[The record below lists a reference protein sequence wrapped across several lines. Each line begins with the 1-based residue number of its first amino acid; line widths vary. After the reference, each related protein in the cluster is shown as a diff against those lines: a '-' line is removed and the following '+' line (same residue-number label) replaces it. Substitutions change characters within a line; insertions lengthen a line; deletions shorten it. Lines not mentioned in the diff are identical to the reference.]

1 MATPVLL
8 PAMEINLVSSEDE
21 DEDEAP
27 APTSATTPK
36 RLRETTAHAPNL
48 SCKKALFGPP
58 CQALSDSADGEQSR
72 RQDASASGSADHF
85 DDGLDELLLQIP
97 MPAGTR
103 AAPADPA
110 ATQPTAAAVATPSTV
125 TRPAAAAP
133 AAVTPAAT
141 TPAATTPAAATPAA
155 ATPAAAT
162 PSKQCDIRG
171 FLAPRAL
178 AMVNSDDEGE
188 IKAAQAAAKAARISA
203 ALSERATAEQAV
215 TAEAEVVAEAARAAA
230 EVIAAEVTA
239 AAAAVAAAAVEVTAE
254 AVAAEAATAEVAA
267 AKASA
272 ADVVDAGMAEATV
285 SAAAVVDADTEAEEE
300 EATQEEVPAQSSDE
314 TEGEGESEG
323 QGEGETE
330 DETEGEGDG
339 EGEGEDE
346 DEGEGEGEG
355 GFEGEDEGAVVPAKS
370 TVSQES
376 VEGEYSNSQPTICG
390 YFQASKADRKP
401 LSIVRADRG
410 DKVAIPHLQI
420 PSHPSDSLRPAY
432 ISLPPLSS
440 ASSPYTLHLPPCK
453 VVLSLYDHSTLA
465 LQPWREAGF
474 TRHRVAKPPPPP
486 LPCPWT
492 SAAWS
497 LLAASEVY
505 GANRAQA
512 APIHPRLQLLGGLEA
527 WRLGDGGVEAWS
539 LGGLEACRGPSRP
552 PQAAPRRLSLTH
564 PPFNPQV
571 LRL

>member
-1 MATPVLL
+1 
-8 PAMEINLVSSEDE
+8 
-21 DEDEAP
+21 
-27 APTSATTPK
+27 
-36 RLRETTAHAPNL
+36 
-48 SCKKALFGPP
+48 
-58 CQALSDSADGEQSR
+58 
-72 RQDASASGSADHF
+72 
-85 DDGLDELLLQIP
+85 
-97 MPAGTR
+97 
-103 AAPADPA
+103 
-110 ATQPTAAAVATPSTV
+110 
-125 TRPAAAAP
+125 
-133 AAVTPAAT
+133 
-141 TPAATTPAAATPAA
+141 
-155 ATPAAAT
+155 
-162 PSKQCDIRG
+162 
-171 FLAPRAL
+171 
-178 AMVNSDDEGE
+178 MVNSDDEGE

-230 EVIAAEVTA
+230 EVIAAEVAA

-527 WRLGDGGVEAWS
+527 WRWRRGSLES
-539 LGGLEACRGPSRP
+539 RRLGGLSW
-552 PQAAPRRLSLTH
+552 S
-564 PPFNPQV
+564 
-571 LRL
+571 